1 MVKRTFSFGV
11 QFCEF
16 SHTHE
21 PASFYRASQ
30 TLHCD
35 RSEAK
40 RFRLTLSRCSLCC
53 RGLSGTKP
61 AASPRLSAWT
71 RGTST
76 PGAQKSPATPRAPRV
91 PPRLAPPPPAL
102 VLDASDLVS
111 IPAALPSPEGHGH
124 RTLRQRPP
132 TSETGLLRSGV
143 PPRLA
148 GAETRWCWAWRLFAH
163 FYYRETGDAPSS
175 GCAGSFT
182 RLHLR
187 RTASAPVRAIM
198 KELLLTCVFSGR
210 LHHFSDTKVKQNL
223 SM

>member
-1 MVKRTFSFGV
+1 MKRTFSFGV

-61 AASPRLSAWT
+61 AASPRLPAWT

-91 PPRLAPPPPAL
+91 PPGLAPPPPAL

-148 GAETRWCWAWRLFAH
+148 GAGRGGCSLAFITERRSIVWVCRFVHAIAPEAH
-163 FYYRETGDAPSS
+163 
-175 GCAGSFT
+175 
-182 RLHLR
+182 
-187 RTASAPVRAIM
+187 
-198 KELLLTCVFSGR
+198 CVGPGPGNYEGAATDMR
-210 LHHFSDTKVKQNL
+210 I
-223 SM
+223 